1 MSLKSVIDIITAVS
15 KMQPTVKYV
24 AEGNIYRLM
33 DTNPSL
39 KYASIVLTQG
49 QHTETDMFR
58 RYNFTIFY
66 VDRLV
71 DNLESNRVD
80 CQSTGIEVLSNI
92 VRYLENHYDWEIA
105 DKQYTTYT
113 EKFADEC
120 AGSYLNLTIEVPLE
134 WLCEDDEGGYV
145 PTVTITEN
153 GEYNIN
159 GQIVRVTIGG

>member
-33 DTNPSL
+33 DANPSL
-39 KYASIVLTQG
+39 KYASIIVTQG
-49 QHTETDMFR
+49 QHSETDMFR

-71 DNLESNRVD
+71 DNMESNRVD
-80 CQSTGIEVLSNI
+80 CQSTGIEVLSNVI
-92 VRYLENHYDWEIA
+92 RYLENNYDWEIA
-105 DKQYTTYT
+105 EKQYTTYT

-120 AGSYLNLTIEVPLE
+120 AGAYVNLVIEVPIV
-134 WLCEDDEGGYV
+134 WLCEDDDGGYV
-145 PTVTITEN
+145 PTMEINEN
-153 GEYNIN
+153 GIYEIN
-159 GQIVRVTIGG
+159 GITVKVDIGG